1 MSLSQWLL
9 AKYHP
14 VLAVWTILQAAGFD
28 FLSLFSRDDVW
39 AREKGMDCF
48 LSVGKGSDKK
58 PMFVELHYNQNADEQ
73 KKVVLVGK
81 GNSFIYIKKH
91 PVE

>member
-1 MSLSQWLL
+1 MDHL
-9 AKYHP
+9 AHR
-14 VLAVWTILQAAGFD
+14 VQLRL
-28 FLSLFSRDDVW
+28 FLFRDDVW

-58 PMFVELHYNQNADEQ
+58 PMFVELHYNQSADDQ

-81 GNSFIYIKKH
+81 GNVLELIAPYILMNVSK
-91 PVE
+91 